1 MGFRLAVVSPSDL
14 GSRHVSGSIVPIA
27 ATVTCLLLLSWQ
39 RRLVVPRFLSL
50 LRWGRAVRRRESA
63 RQTVLTATEVIKR
76 QLPAVSVIEA
86 EKTRRAGA
94 VARRTGLFDVP
105 EIVGGRPEAG
115 QIVFERIG
123 GVVPLWTWL
132 VGRRR
137 GDGCQMAARAGRA
150 LAAIHDSLRLPV
162 DLGESLAAPWRVE
175 SGCVAGMPI
184 TQDHEVALHGDFNA
198 WNLLV
203 ADKGRRLLVT
213 DWAASDLCGPRV
225 VRGPWVFD
233 AAWLV
238 ITLFRSRWGWVQ
250 RIDSAEAFANA
261 FLESY
266 AEARHLPEAPAVCGA
281 YLASRLSV
289 LSRPEIRGRRGQ
301 WLRPKLNVERLE
313 RYVVGLANARG
324 RAGASPRS
332 NAA

>member
-1 MGFRLAVVSPSDL
+1 MP
-14 GSRHVSGSIVPIA
+14 GSIVPIS
-27 ATVTCLLLLSWQ
+27 ATITCLLLLAWQ
-39 RRLVVPRFLSL
+39 RQLVVRLALGL
-50 LRWGRAVRRRESA
+50 LRRGRAVHRRESA
-63 RQTVLTATEVIKR
+63 RQTVLTATEVIKQ

-86 EKTRRAGA
+86 EKTRLAGA
-94 VARRTGLFDVP
+94 VGRRTGLFDVP

-115 QIVFERIG
+115 RIVFERIG

-132 VGRRR
+132 VGCRRAE
-137 GDGCQMAARAGRA
+137 GCEMAARAGWA
-150 LAAIHDSLRLPV
+150 LAAIHDSLRFPV
-162 DLGESLAAPWRVE
+162 GLGESLAAPWRVE

-203 ADKGRRLLVT
+203 ADNGRRLFVT

-238 ITLFRSRWGWVQ
+238 ITLFRSRWGWVE
-250 RIDSAEAFANA
+250 RIDAAESFASA

-281 YLASRLSV
+281 YLASRLAV
-289 LSRPEIRGRRGQ
+289 LSRPEIRGRRDQ

-313 RYVVGLANARG
+313 RYVVGLVNAHRS
-324 RAGASPRS
+324 ATASPRS
-332 NAA
+332 KAA